1 MHTRMDEVEAA
12 WQADRVRQELEAE
25 AIAARLAP
33 HRIRCANCH
42 GEHESTDQVFACHA
56 AHRIGCGN
64 CHGVHASVDE
74 VAGCYDESAAWEAE
88 MLAEQAA
95 ELAFARDRERL
106 SGDGLYYD
114 PADWL

>member
-1 MHTRMDEVEAA
+1 MWIMDEVDAA
-12 WQADRVRQELEAE
+12 WQADRPRQAAQAA
-25 AIAARLAP
+25 AIADSLAP
-33 HRIRCANCH
+33 HRIRCGNCH

-64 CHGVHASVDE
+64 CHDVHATVDE

-88 MLAEQAA
+88 MLADQAA
-95 ELAFARDRERL
+95 ELAFMRDRERL
-106 SGDGLYYD
+106 SGDGRDYD